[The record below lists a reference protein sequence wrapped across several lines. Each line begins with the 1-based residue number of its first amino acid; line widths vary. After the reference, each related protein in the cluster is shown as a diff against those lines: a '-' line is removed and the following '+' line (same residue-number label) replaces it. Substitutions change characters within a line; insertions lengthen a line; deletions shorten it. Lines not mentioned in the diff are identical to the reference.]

1 MICLGGERVCSPSAN
16 SSVHSSIQHLLRA
29 YDVPELI
36 AHASILSLVFGGGCG
51 GVERHKKINKFIVKS
66 NVIMKKIK

>member
-29 YDVPELI
+29 YYVPELI
-36 AHASILSLVFGGGCG
+36 AHASILSLVFWGGGG
-51 GVERHKKINKFIVKS
+51 GVERHKKINKFIINS

>member
-29 YDVPELI
+29 YHVPELI
-36 AHASILSLVFGGGCG
+36 AYASILSLVFGGGG
-51 GVERHKKINKFIVKS
+51 AGELRDIKK
-66 NVIMKKIK
+66 